1 MAQQTKSNLERK
13 IENTFNTCREL
24 ASKSPEFL
32 ELYLLIGYKYNYLNE
47 YDLLARLRGILGPD
61 WLPYFFELS
70 RKVTDPNQPPLTV
83 PGTNMQIPYS
93 VLADEFEAI
102 FELFKE
108 FTKMNGGTLKQ
119 FKEISEAVSYYGDS
133 SFEKYLQHVRMN
145 RESERETKRKY
156 ERESHMDEESVSSQ
170 TKEEIKEEQIPKEV
184 PKVPKREIRVEVP
197 LSEAPRPRPQKE
209 QRKRPVPRTRS
220 PKQEEV
226 KGLAELDVPTPA
238 VESKPVEDYVEVVP
252 SSDVE
257 DSEPESDM
265 EMEIQNFEENYE
277 KYPLHTMYKRLV
289 KHKSKQ
295 EKAEKRRRGVRP
307 ESTENIVMESS
318 ERRGKKVAKN
328 VAIAP
333 ETKEF
338 INDVK
343 QGKVDDI
350 QEVKVETKPKR
361 KKIKLTTEQK
371 NEVIQKYIKGLDA
384 LFEQRPRDFEN
395 VRMHDPSAGYN
406 RGLEQ
411 EEYDRFVWNAELAE
425 RSHPEFGSIFNV
437 NPIQHYVYINDDWW
451 YDASL
456 SRHEI
461 SILNFLN
468 QLGTEESRR
477 NLIMNINNDLS
488 KVLAHNVTVNELI
501 MPNVYDRDKNFAWGP
516 FDTPLCIQGG
526 SLYVEIPNCKVG
538 NQSLYYKVIEK
549 LPLKIGVT
557 A

>member
-1 MAQQTKSNLERK
+1 
-13 IENTFNTCREL
+13 
-24 ASKSPEFL
+24 
-32 ELYLLIGYKYNYLNE
+32 
-47 YDLLARLRGILGPD
+47 
-61 WLPYFFELS
+61 
-70 RKVTDPNQPPLTV
+70 
-83 PGTNMQIPYS
+83 
-93 VLADEFEAI
+93 
-102 FELFKE
+102 
-108 FTKMNGGTLKQ
+108 
-119 FKEISEAVSYYGDS
+119 
-133 SFEKYLQHVRMN
+133 
-145 RESERETKRKY
+145 
-156 ERESHMDEESVSSQ
+156 
-170 TKEEIKEEQIPKEV
+170 
-184 PKVPKREIRVEVP
+184 
-197 LSEAPRPRPQKE
+197 
-209 QRKRPVPRTRS
+209 
-220 PKQEEV
+220 
-226 KGLAELDVPTPA
+226 
-238 VESKPVEDYVEVVP
+238 
-252 SSDVE
+252 
-257 DSEPESDM
+257 
-265 EMEIQNFEENYE
+265 
-277 KYPLHTMYKRLV
+277 MYKRLV